1 MKKLA
6 TLFATLVAVTGFLMT
21 APAQAAA
28 PTSGKEYQVL
38 KAPQPVAPGKIE
50 VTEFFW
56 YGCPH
61 CYNLEPSVNAWLK
74 TAPKDVVFRRVP
86 AAPNESWGQM
96 AGVFYTLEAMGVLD
110 QMHTK
115 VFDAMHK
122 DNLNLGNKKIR
133 EEWLAKNGVEVAKYN
148 DVEKSFTV
156 ASKIQR
162 ARQLTGA
169 YRVDS
174 VPRIVVNGKY
184 YTSAEQAGGTEK
196 LFPVVDQLIA
206 MSRKENS
213 AVAAKK

>member
-1 MKKLA
+1 MSLRNVFALA
-6 TLFATLVAVTGFLMT
+6 AASLSFAAAGAF
-21 APAQAAA
+21 AQA
-28 PTSGKEYQVL
+28 
-38 KAPQPVAPGKIE
+38 PVAPYSTLNPPQPTEGGGKVE
-50 VTEFFW
+50 VIEFFW

-61 CYNLEPSVNAWLK
+61 CYHLEPSVNAWLK

-96 AGVFYTLEAMGVLD
+96 AGVFYTLEAMGMLD
-110 QMHTK
+110 QMHSK

-184 YTSAEQAGGTEK
+184 YTSAEQAGGTEQ

-213 AVAAKK
+213 TVAAAKK